1 MNRQHFSPYSFWML
15 SKILFFL
22 FFVFLFF
29 QSMNAAYSFN
39 LPSAITVAPIK
50 DCHKAPPFLKF
61 CELLG
66 NFPHRNISFTTK
78 KIKNKTLETEI

>member
-1 MNRQHFSPYSFWML
+1 MFQLSNNKLETSFL
-15 SKILFFL
+15 SWCRPPRSEE
-22 FFVFLFF
+22 
-29 QSMNAAYSFN
+29 SMNAACSFN

-66 NFPHRNISFTTK
+66 NFPHRNVLTFLLLQK
-78 KIKNKTLETEI
+78 KIKTKH